1 LDGRRV
7 IEASEGSW
15 LGILASLAADLLVL
29 SHLAFIVFAL
39 FGGALALR
47 WHWMPWLHAPA
58 VAWAA
63 LIAGMGWICPLTPLE
78 NALRRAGGSGEYTGD
93 FIDHYIL
100 PVIYPVELTR
110 DPQLS
115 L

>member
-1 LDGRRV
+1 M

-47 WHWMPWLHAPA
+47 
-58 VAWAA
+58 
-63 LIAGMGWICPLTPLE
+63 
-78 NALRRAGGSGEYTGD
+78 
-93 FIDHYIL
+93 
-100 PVIYPVELTR
+100 
-110 DPQLS
+110 
-115 L
+115 